1 MCKCPCI
8 VAMDLMVFAGL
19 MEALPLP
26 LALTVVLSTTLTA
39 ALAVALT
46 LAQEGIQDLLN
57 LTYSKLTTHKSQGE

>member
-1 MCKCPCI
+1 MPLYCCHGSN
-8 VAMDLMVFAGL
+8 GL
-19 MEALPLP
+19 CRFDGSSATATGSDCGSEYN
-26 LALTVVLSTTLTA
+26 LTA